1 MKKKPLSN
9 PPALPSEP
17 RAANDV
23 QLPPRARRHLAALE
37 KAVAAIDASRE
48 AYAAERAGTEEDRRK
63 GLQVLNE
70 LRASFCQPNAAAH
83 IYEVLAEDLTE
94 PVSQTE
100 TLPWHFAKYEDYEPN
115 IAEEYKR
122 QREERYRRGEQY
134 PWFRE
139 FMAREASFEM
149 RLAHACPSQLLAPV
163 FLAYSRRA
171 GQAPIYAST
180 LRVIAALQVALREED
195 EAGLADA
202 ERWAQKYLRRGGAS
216 SGADPIPER
225 SQIVETLMA
234 HAKQRIDTGESRLDI
249 ARALVQTMASM
260 TIGRFPNLLWTS
272 NVRLVADAAI
282 LVISEHDDA
291 QDIVRKLLRLCGTSR
306 KDTAAAFNFINE
318 RRRRGDA

>member
-1 MKKKPLSN
+1 MKKKPPLN
-9 PPALPSEP
+9 PQVLPADPGAP
-17 RAANDV
+17 NDV
-23 QLPPRARRHLAALE
+23 QPPPRARRRVAALE
-37 KAVAAIDASRE
+37 NATAAIEAARE
-48 AYAAERAGTEEDRRK
+48 AYAAERDGTEEDRRK
-63 GLQVLNE
+63 GLSVLTE
-70 LRASFCQPNAAAH
+70 LRASFCEPNAAAH
-83 IYEVLAEDLTE
+83 IYEVLADEMTE

-122 QREERYRRGEQY
+122 QSKERHRREEQH

-149 RLAHACPSQLLAPV
+149 RLALACPSHLLTPV
-163 FLAYSRRA
+163 FHAYSRRA
-171 GQAPIYAST
+171 RQAPIYAST
-180 LRVIAALQVALREED
+180 LRVIAALRVALREED
-195 EAGLADA
+195 EAGIADA
-202 ERWAQKYLRRGGAS
+202 ERWAQKYLRRGGGS

-225 SQIVETLMA
+225 SEIVETLMT
-234 HAKQRIDTGESRLDI
+234 HAQQRIDTGENRLNI
-249 ARALVQTMASM
+249 ARALVQSMASM
-260 TIGRFPNLLWTS
+260 TIGWFPNLRWTS
-272 NVRLVADAAI
+272 NVRLIEDAAI